1 MVLQVSGPCVRLSFG
16 GLQAMSAHKR
26 QLASPLTCVLLAKTS
41 LLAIT
46 VLRASCCSPS
56 RFPFAIVVIITIAIG
71 HHRHRIAIAIVA
83 TMLLSY
89 QLHYDIIIRVYYYTI
104 VLSYYVIPRACPR
117 HA

>member
-1 MVLQVSGPCVRLSFG
+1 MQSRTHSCLRRRICGNII
-16 GLQAMSAHKR
+16 
-26 QLASPLTCVLLAKTS
+26 
-41 LLAIT
+41 IT
-46 VLRASCCSPS
+46 
-56 RFPFAIVVIITIAIG
+56 IITIAIG